1 LSLRPECRAVKHCS
15 DKWFRRGFASVYVD
29 NFGRPSNTLLAQ
41 KVLNDGKSNKET
53 HLRSKKSEEESK
65 GRKTEKIMWVFI
77 NGKQV
82 RIKRPETIDGV
93 DPDEFMRNNA
103 DPIWLH
109 QNEMWEYMYQ
119 EENRRDIVG
128 VSGLDSYIN
137 NYCGQWKDR
146 EGNILF
152 IEPIDEKQVY
162 VTYVKSGEN
171 EPLLRPWLNNMP
183 ASKMIGTYHPE
194 WGPSLDIELSKQGDG
209 FCLSLDFHFEDGN
222 YNTIAASIIRN
233 EQDSHLEKYYC
244 LFGALSPYIR
254 QSNIG
259 ANKAN

>member
-1 LSLRPECRAVKHCS
+1 MVKAR
-15 DKWFRRGFASVYVD
+15 KKLTF
-29 NFGRPSNTLLAQ
+29 AQ
-41 KVLNDGKSNKET
+41 KRAKKKAKEE
-53 HLRSKKSEEESK
+53 RQKKY
-65 GRKTEKIMWVFI
+65 IWVFM

-93 DPDEFMRNNA
+93 DPDEFIRNNA

-109 QNEMWEYMYQ
+109 QNEMWEYIDQ

-128 VSGLDSYIN
+128 VSDLDSYIY

-152 IEPIDEKQVY
+152 IESISETQVY

-194 WGPSLDIELSKQGDG
+194 WGPSLDIELSTQGDG

-233 EQDSHLEKYYC
+233 EQDRHLEKYYC